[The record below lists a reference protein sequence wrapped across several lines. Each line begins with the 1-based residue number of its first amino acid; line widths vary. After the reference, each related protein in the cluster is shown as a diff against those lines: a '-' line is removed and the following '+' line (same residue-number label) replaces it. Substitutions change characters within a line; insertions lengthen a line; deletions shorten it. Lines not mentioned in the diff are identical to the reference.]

1 MRVCIV
7 SDSHDRAEPLAQAV
21 REAKTRGAEA
31 VIHCGDLIGTQSLKP
46 ALAVGLPIHV
56 IHGNNIGDT
65 QSLHR
70 LAKASEGRLSYHG
83 ADARIE
89 LAGKR
94 IFLVHYDDYG
104 YAMACTGDWDLVCCG
119 HSHRAEVRQV
129 PSVKSKSTWLVNPGT
144 VAGLAAPPTWVMGDL
159 AAMRFDVHQLGN
171 PPRDH
176 IQQPNEGP
184 APAMGVR
191 S

>member
-1 MRVCIV
+1 MMVCIV

-21 REAKTRGAEA
+21 REAKSRGAEA

-46 ALAVGLPIHV
+46 ALAEGLPVHL
-56 IHGNNIGDT
+56 IHGNNIGDP

-70 LAKASEGRLSYHG
+70 LAKASNGRLSYHG
-83 ADARIE
+83 VDGRFE

-119 HSHRAEVRQV
+119 HSHRAEARQIAGV
-129 PSVKSKSTWLVNPGT
+129 NGRSTWLVNPGT
-144 VAGLAAPPTWVMGDL
+144 VAGIAAPSTWVLGDL
-159 AAMRFDVHQLGN
+159 AAMRFDVQEVGSVARLH
-171 PPRDH
+171 D
-176 IQQPNEGP
+176 
-184 APAMGVR
+184 
-191 S
+191 